1 MDDHEVWPLPYT
13 GLPALLNSL
22 SIIMFAMLVVVSMT
36 LRYNLLFIL
45 LFMVAISLS
54 LASLGRRVV
63 VDDGVI
69 ILEYGYPKPLLK
81 YRITGIVEV
90 FDINE
95 LSRGKLVK
103 YFKSLLTPFI
113 IIMVLPVIYV
123 IVRGIY
129 PSPTYITLMTVPIAM
144 GVSLLLYFMFTAP
157 SYRKFLRCA
166 FTVTAIIYISL
177 LALIIGYYYGN
188 IYGRIDLL
196 VALIGTSLIIL
207 CIALPF
213 LARQNHI
220 IIIVDENG
228 SHYAVGTHGEEVA
241 KAFIKTIIKTIQENI
256 GDTWE

>member
-1 MDDHEVWPLPYT
+1 MSEQEVWPLPYT

-22 SIIMFAMLVVVSMT
+22 SIIVFAMLIAMSVT
-36 LRYNLLFIL
+36 LKYDLLFIL
-45 LFMVAISLS
+45 AFLVGISLS
-54 LASLGRRVV
+54 LASLGRKVV
-63 VDDGVI
+63 VDDDTI
-69 ILEYGYPKPLLK
+69 ILEYGFPKPLLK

-95 LSRGKLVK
+95 LSKGKLVK

-113 IIMVLPVIYV
+113 TIMVLPVIYV

-166 FTVTAIIYISL
+166 FTVTAIVYISL

-188 IYGRIDLL
+188 IYDRIDLL
-196 VALIGTSLIIL
+196 VALIGASLIVL

-220 IIIVDENG
+220 IIIIDEYG
-228 SHYAVGTHGEEVA
+228 RYYAVGTHGEEAA
-241 KAFIKTIIKTIQENI
+241 KTFIRTIIKTIQKNM